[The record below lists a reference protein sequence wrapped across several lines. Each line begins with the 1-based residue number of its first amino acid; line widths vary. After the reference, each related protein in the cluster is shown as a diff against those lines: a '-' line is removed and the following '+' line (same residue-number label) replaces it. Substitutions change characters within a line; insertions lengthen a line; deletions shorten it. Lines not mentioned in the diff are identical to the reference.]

1 MKPLGIKAMPAPL
14 SFLSLIGPSFVLLG
28 LGLGSGELILWPYL
42 VANWGLGIIWG
53 AVLGIAF
60 QFFLNMEVERYALVN
75 GESVFVGLAR
85 KIGMMAPVWFLIST
99 LLPWMWPGIITSSAG
114 IIGQTLGISEP
125 RYIAIGLLLLIG
137 VILTLGPVLYK
148 TVERLQKI
156 LILIGVPFI
165 FLLVFVLADR
175 ADWQA
180 LVSGLAG
187 IGRGY
192 QFLPEGIALSSF
204 LAAFAYSGAGG
215 NLNLAQ
221 AFYVKEKGYG
231 MGKYSGR
238 ITSLLT
244 GKAEAVSLEGNTFDV
259 NQSNLAVY
267 RHWWKLVNIEH
278 FIVFA
283 VTGAATILLLSLLS
297 FVTVFGQP
305 DLTRGISFLFVES
318 AEISA
323 RLSGG
328 VGMLFL
334 VVVAVMLFATQLTVL
349 DATSRIMAENIA
361 ILLHRHFPIT
371 HLAKYFYAVLWL
383 QILAGIIILLAGF
396 SEPLSLLTTG
406 AILNAAAM
414 FVSVGLVVWLNL
426 TSLHHHLRP
435 SLFRLIFLGFAF
447 LFFGAFLIFTFYS
460 R

>member
-1 MKPLGIKAMPAPL
+1 M
-14 SFLSLIGPSFVLLG
+14 
-28 LGLGSGELILWPYL
+28 
-42 VANWGLGIIWG
+42 
-53 AVLGIAF
+53 
-60 QFFLNMEVERYALVN
+60 
-75 GESVFVGLAR
+75 
-85 KIGMMAPVWFLIST
+85 
-99 LLPWMWPGIITSSAG
+99 
-114 IIGQTLGISEP
+114 
-125 RYIAIGLLLLIG
+125 
-137 VILTLGPVLYK
+137 
-148 TVERLQKI
+148 
-156 LILIGVPFI
+156 
-165 FLLVFVLADR
+165 
-175 ADWQA
+175 
-180 LVSGLAG
+180 
-187 IGRGY
+187 
-192 QFLPEGIALSSF
+192 
-204 LAAFAYSGAGG
+204 
-215 NLNLAQ
+215 AQ

-328 VGMLFL
+328 VGILFL

-435 SLFRLIFLGFAF
+435 SLFRLILLGFAF